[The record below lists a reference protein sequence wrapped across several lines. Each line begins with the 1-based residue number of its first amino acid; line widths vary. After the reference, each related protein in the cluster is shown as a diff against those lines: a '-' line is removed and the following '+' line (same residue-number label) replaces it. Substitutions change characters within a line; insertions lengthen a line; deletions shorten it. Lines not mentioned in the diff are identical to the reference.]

1 METQQRT
8 KGYCAQKA
16 RDSADSAHHRPS
28 NLALELWW
36 PAFLLGKPHPRKH
49 AHAFQVT
56 SGVGGCPSPLSGLES
71 LESSGGRPGQR
82 TPISPRAPCSR
93 LQPAPGGGGDYSA
106 GREVLLRAG
115 SPVLCCCDKKEQ
127 PSLQLKSE
135 QSKRRRG
142 SPQLG
147 FTLSLPL
154 GPGKAHSL
162 EKWGA
167 ERVGEVSPHSHH
179 CTLWLVLNV
188 AIFTSCKTNVSE
200 EKQYL

>member
-1 METQQRT
+1 MVLRTESTWQQRLSPPPSREPCFGALVAGIPVGKT
-8 KGYCAQKA
+8 ALKKA
-16 RDSADSAHHRPS
+16 RAHFPS
-28 NLALELWW
+28 HVAGGRLPEL
-36 PAFLLGKPHPRKH
+36 L
-49 AHAFQVT
+49 
-56 SGVGGCPSPLSGLES
+56 SGVES
-71 LESSGGRPGQR
+71 LEGSGGWPAQR

-93 LQPAPGGGGDYSA
+93 LQPPPGAGGGGNYSA

-135 QSKRRRG
+135 QSKRRCC
-142 SPQLG
+142 SPPLG
-147 FTLSLPL
+147 FTISLPL
-154 GPGKAHSL
+154 SPGKAHSI

-179 CTLWLVLNV
+179 CKLWLVLNV